1 MARRNLTTPGGAKA
15 RRRAS
20 PQSGNRAR
28 QVAAASNVQ
37 SAPTVWT
44 EEQISSEADKSLNA
58 FVDRRLAESHTRY
71 AAHLAQRR
79 RALVR
84 LFIAL
89 RPLNPQAPDPDIV
102 RAILIDDELL
112 AALRYAAGPPISEED
127 LGVLVTRKAKRL
139 TKTAVRGDSALA
151 TDILKLIC
159 RVADG
164 SRFPWLRTRR
174 LPLPSE
180 LRRAIDATA
189 TLHASHAMQTERRAY
204 GREIERQ
211 LRDRLVAMGYELMPT
226 PNRGNVNAPRHMPAA
241 KTFYGECS
249 LYSRRADLL
258 IGLDDGRTVAVEA
271 KDSSSV
277 KRVLNDTAAKAR
289 LWNTKMGEQ
298 VIPAALLSG
307 VFSPD
312 TLKGAQ
318 TSGLYLVWAHD
329 LDSFANWLD
338 AQ

>member
-1 MARRNLTTPGGAKA
+1 M
-15 RRRAS
+15 
-20 PQSGNRAR
+20 
-28 QVAAASNVQ
+28 
-37 SAPTVWT
+37 WT
-44 EEQISSEADKSLNA
+44 EEQLSSEADKSLNA

-189 TLHASHAMQTERRAY
+189 TLHASQAMQTERRAY

-277 KRVLNDTAAKAR
+277 LNSVKRVLNDTAAKAR

-312 TLKGAQ
+312 TLKAAQ